1 MDVDVVVMTM
11 PDLNQFQ
18 IKRSR
23 FSVHYV
29 YVQHSLVSLH
39 MIYRKG
45 AFDHFDTVFCSG
57 DHHIA
62 EIRAMESK
70 YKLPRKNLVKHG
82 YGRLDSILSERARR
96 RRSSADRPA
105 VKKHVLIAPSLGERL
120 HN

>member
-29 YVQHSLVSLH
+29 HVQHSLVSLH

-45 AFDHFDTVFCSG
+45 AFDHFDTVFCSY
-57 DHHIA
+57 HHIA
-62 EIRAMESK
+62 EIRRWS
-70 YKLPRKNLVKHG
+70 RNTSG
-82 YGRLDSILSERARR
+82 GRTSHMATVD
-96 RRSSADRPA
+96 
-105 VKKHVLIAPSLGERL
+105 
-120 HN
+120 